1 MVYKIH
7 HVRNGDLSDSSEE
20 QIKDFMKFRKKK
32 KMWGSKNV
40 VENWI
45 EFRGDNNKSRDGM
58 QLLKKA
64 WVINE

>member
-20 QIKDFMKFRKKK
+20 QIKDFMKFSKEKTI
-32 KMWGSKNV
+32 WGSKNV

-45 EFRGDNNKSRDGM
+45 EFRGDNNKSIDGM